1 MNQKEFLERL
11 GHTPRDWYVARPGGE
26 VRRPDHQCPITAL
39 EQQPAINWASVS
51 LFLGLNSRLAR
62 CIVEASDN
70 AGAAGRSRI
79 LRAAILEAV
88 GLPPEN

>member
-1 MNQKEFLERL
+1 MTRKEFLQAL
-11 GHTPRDWYVARPGGE
+11 SQTPRDWYVARPGGE
-26 VRRPDHQCPITAL
+26 IRRLDHQCPITAL
-39 EQQPAINWASVS
+39 EGETANCWGSVS
-51 LFLGLNSRLAR
+51 QRLGLDLRLAR
-62 CIVEASDN
+62 GIIEASDN